1 MNYNRIFAFLL
12 FVMVAAAMMAG
23 PKVVAHRGYWQ
34 APGSAQNSLRSLVK
48 ADSVGCYASEFD
60 VWRTRDGV
68 LVVNHDADINGV
80 VIADATAAEVL
91 AQHLPNGETVPT
103 LDSYLAEAAT
113 LPVRLVCEL
122 KVHDSRAAE
131 RRAVEEIIA
140 MVKKYGLENRTDYIT
155 FSCDAFRE
163 FIAKAPEGAG
173 VYYLEGNYV
182 PSQIKHMGGAGI
194 DYYIGVVKKYPQW
207 IKECHDLG
215 LKVNVWTVNKPE
227 DMQWCIDHNVDFIT
241 TNDPELLQSLLAK

>member
-1 MNYNRIFAFLL
+1 
-12 FVMVAAAMMAG
+12 MMAG
-23 PKVVAHRGYWQ
+23 PRVVAHRGYWQ
-34 APGSAQNSLRSLVK
+34 APGSAQNSLRALVK
-48 ADSVGCYASEFD
+48 ADSVGCYSSEFD
-60 VWRTRDGV
+60 VWITCDGV

-80 VIADATAAEVL
+80 VIAEATAAEVL
-91 AQHLPNGETVPT
+91 AQRLPNGEVVPT
-103 LDSYLAEAAT
+103 LDSYLAKAAT
-113 LPVRLVCEL
+113 LSVKLVCEL
-122 KVHDSRAAE
+122 KVHDSRAQE
-131 RRAVEEIIA
+131 RRAVNEI
-140 MVKKYGLENRTDYIT
+140 MELVKKYGLEDRTDYIT
-155 FSCDAFRE
+155 FSGDAFRD

-182 PSQIKHMGGAGI
+182 PAQIKHMGGAGI

-227 DMQWCIDHNVDFIT
+227 DMQWCIDNGVDFIT